1 VSCGLR
7 TQRRL
12 TDHRHMQP
20 PRRRTSMASS
30 FDASSASILKS
41 PFFILTPTDAFD
53 SLNIGSTDV
62 RRSELAGFLCGRS
75 WPISPG
81 RAGDRCVLAVAGSL
95 RADGRAAEGN
105 PRQPSLQRHAGHDAE
120 ISGPTPSVQPSS
132 PNGPAGVALLDA
144 ASGQLSFRLCM
155 SLACLLHDFVSQR
168 PNLKCSLL
176 NIQCVRPE
184 IGSVR

>member
-1 VSCGLR
+1 MSG
-7 TQRRL
+7 
-12 TDHRHMQP
+12 
-20 PRRRTSMASS
+20 
-30 FDASSASILKS
+30 
-41 PFFILTPTDAFD
+41 
-53 SLNIGSTDV
+53 G
-62 RRSELAGFLCGRS
+62 SELAGFLCGRS

-81 RAGDRCVLAVAGSL
+81 RAGDRL
-95 RADGRAAEGN
+95 RLGRCREATSRWTGCRRE
-105 PRQPSLQRHAGHDAE
+105 PSPTSLQRHAGHDAE

-132 PNGPAGVALLDA
+132 PIGPAGVALLDA

-155 SLACLLHDFVSQR
+155 SLACLLHDFVSQW